1 MLQHARENDHHFRKE
16 DLSILASDHDWVKR
30 GIKEAIFI
38 QTLNPSINIDPGRH
52 KLSSHFDGILKET
65 ISAPP
70 APRPHDPDTEALI
83 STAPRRQGRPRKE
96 PTTAP
101 KTIVSS
107 QPEQQ
112 LQQRPT
118 QLTQQPQQHSQPI
131 GSSSTRPKTLAPST
145 QPSQGTRQSQ
155 RILIR
160 QQQQQGLQQQLT
172 TGENALLVPQ
182 PAAP

>member
-16 DLSILASDHDWVKR
+16 DISILASEHNWVKR

-38 QTLNPSINIDPGRH
+38 HTLSPSINIDPGRH
-52 KLSSHFDGILKET
+52 KLSSHFDNILKES

-70 APRPHDPDTEALI
+70 APRPHDADTEALI
-83 STAPRRQGRPRKE
+83 NTAPRRQGRPRKE
-96 PTTAP
+96 PTTTTIP
-101 KTIVSS
+101 KTFVST

-112 LQQRPT
+112 PQQRHT
-118 QLTQQPQQHSQPI
+118 QLTQQPQQHSQQLGP
-131 GSSSTRPKTLAPST
+131 SSTRPKTMAPST

-160 QQQQQGLQQQLT
+160 QQQQQQTL
-172 TGENALLVPQ
+172 GENALLDPH